1 MYIYLRNINSYVAVR
16 VWEGVGRVGV
26 GKEKR
31 EKKGKFWGEGRSL
44 DFKVTLTII

>member
-31 EKKGKFWGEGRSL
+31 KKKGEILGGGEEPR
-44 DFKVTLTII
+44 F